1 MFTAELNFVWIQHE
15 LFVCRYLFLGYED
28 YIIFTVIMVLSQS
41 VPKCSGL
48 ALSWTDD
55 THN

>member
-28 YIIFTVIMVLSQS
+28 YYYFYCDNGLVTVSTKV
-41 VPKCSGL
+41 
-48 ALSWTDD
+48 
-55 THN
+55 